1 MIKAT
6 NNLRGQKGFTL
17 IELLIVIAIIG
28 ILAAI
33 AVPAF
38 LGQREK
44 AKIKQVEA
52 SAKGAVSE
60 IQAAIDAFSMA
71 EAIVALDLNGNES
84 CFEAT
89 NPPRGR
95 DCASMYMGISSVDDG
110 YTQGDIGTVVDIII
124 NHHRGK
130 GEKSI
135 YGADSD
141 LFVDNS
147 AAVVAGTIRLANTT
161 GRAIKLTAYG
171 SNTATTGFI
180 FNTVVH
186 TAY

>member
-1 MIKAT
+1 MFKGVI
-6 NNLRGQKGFTL
+6 NLREQKGFTL

-52 SAKGAVSE
+52 SAKGSVSE
-60 IQAAIDAFSMA
+60 VQAALDSFVMS
-71 EAIVALDLNGNES
+71 EPIVALDSSGNEA
-84 CFEAT
+84 CYEIVD
-89 NPPRGR
+89 PPRGR
-95 DCASMYMGISSVDDG
+95 DCDSMYLGIASINDG
-110 YTQGDIGTVVDIII
+110 YTLGDVTTVIDIIL
-124 NHHRGK
+124 NHHSGK

-135 YGADSD
+135 YGADSN
-141 LFVDNS
+141 LFVGDS

-161 GRAIKLTAYG
+161 GRSIKITAYG
-171 SNTATTGFI
+171 SNTATTGYI
-180 FNTVVH
+180 FNTVV
-186 TAY
+186 TAR